1 MNYDKILEKFL
12 DAVQQ
17 EGTYATREELE
28 AATKP
33 MLDIIQ
39 NNPAATPEEL
49 VEAVI
54 QDDIRFLEE
63 LRNRYPIPGYI
74 VGMQAGNIHVKI
86 FGGMMGATEQK
97 MREDAIFDV
106 ASVSKFYTQIIAY
119 NLMKEG
125 AFTLDDK
132 VRDLDSRFRNV
143 GDLTMR
149 DVLTFTAQFGTDGRL
164 DSKRTIQEAKDCLYN
179 MSVVQIG
186 KYNYNDMGMMLTKE
200 VMEHLTGKSY
210 QQLVNYYIV
219 DKLGLKDTHLVLP
232 DNKIERFTGSANAT
246 VGMVN
251 DGSALSVGGY
261 SGHAGIKVTSDD
273 LISLGN
279 AVLTGK
285 VFPSTL
291 LSDAYTSGITINPEG
306 GKANRG
312 IMGNTYTSHEKGT
325 DMTYIS
331 RIAPKSAFAVQGST
345 RTQLTIGVGS
355 ISTIL
360 LNPCSMGLERAREE
374 EAKINAGRDKD
385 HQLSLVR
392 NLTFDRDGKE
402 VHYHVVDARQMV
414 PSGATVERIID
425 KNAQLS
431 LKLNFLNTVI
441 DAYNAHYKQPIEVV
455 AGAKSFQ
462 K

>member
-1 MNYDKILEKFL
+1 MNYDKVLENFL
-12 DAVQQ
+12 DNVQQ

-28 AATKP
+28 TATKP

-54 QDDIRFLEE
+54 QDNIRFLEK
-63 LRNRYPIPGYI
+63 LRNSYPIPGYM
-74 VGMQAGNIHVKI
+74 VGMQAGNINVKI
-86 FGGMMGATEQK
+86 FGGKMGATEQK
-97 MREDAIFDV
+97 MREDTIFDI

-125 AFTLDDK
+125 SFTLNDK

-149 DVLTFTAQFGTDGRL
+149 DVLTFTTQFRTDGRL

-179 MSVVQIG
+179 MSVVEIG

-200 VMEHLTGKSY
+200 VMEHITGKSY
-210 QQLVNYYIV
+210 QELVDYYIV
-219 DKLGLKDTHLVLP
+219 DRLGLKDTYLVLP
-232 DNKIERFTGSANAT
+232 DNKIKRFTGSANAI

-279 AVLTGK
+279 GVLTGK
-285 VFPSTL
+285 VFPSEM
-291 LSDAYTSGITINPEG
+291 LSDAYTPGITINSEG

-325 DMTYIS
+325 EMTYIS
-331 RIAPKSAFAVQGST
+331 RIAPKKAFSVQGST
-345 RTQLTIGVGS
+345 RTQLTIGGNS

-360 LNPCSMGLERAREE
+360 LNPCSMGLERAREV
-374 EAKINAGRDKD
+374 EAEINASRDEK
-385 HQLSLVR
+385 HQLSLVKT
-392 NLTFDRDGKE
+392 LTFDRDGQE
-402 VHYHVVDARQMV
+402 IYYNVVDARQMV
-414 PSGATVERIID
+414 PSGATVERIIN
-425 KNAQLS
+425 KNAELS
-431 LKLNFLNTVI
+431 LKLQFLNAVI
-441 DAYNAHYKQPIEVV
+441 QAYEPNCTKPINVV
-455 AGAKSFQ
+455 AAVRTYQ

>member
-1 MNYDKILEKFL
+1 MNYDKILENFL
-12 DAVQQ
+12 DTVRQ

-54 QDDIRFLEE
+54 QDNIRFLEK
-63 LRNRYPIPGYI
+63 LRNSYPIPGYM
-74 VGMQAGNIHVKI
+74 VGMQAGNINVKI
-86 FGGMMGATEQK
+86 FGGKMGATEQK
-97 MREDAIFDV
+97 MREDTIFDI

-125 AFTLDDK
+125 AFTLNDK

-149 DVLTFTAQFGTDGRL
+149 DVLNFTTQFRTDGRL

-179 MSVVQIG
+179 MSVVEIG

-200 VMEHLTGKSY
+200 VMEHITGKSY
-210 QQLVNYYIV
+210 QELVDYYIV

-232 DNKIERFTGSANAT
+232 DNKIERFTGSANAI

-279 AVLTGK
+279 GVLTGK
-285 VFPSTL
+285 VFPSEMV
-291 LSDAYTSGITINPEG
+291 SDAYTPGITINFEG

-325 DMTYIS
+325 EMTYIS
-331 RIAPKSAFAVQGST
+331 RIAPKKAFSVQGST
-345 RTQLTIGVGS
+345 RTQLTIGADS

-360 LNPCSMGLERAREE
+360 LNPCSMGLELAREE
-374 EAKINAGRDKD
+374 EAKINANRDKN

-392 NLTFDRDGKE
+392 NLTFDRDGQE
-402 VHYHVVDARQMV
+402 IHYNVVDARQMV
-414 PSGATVERIID
+414 PSGATVERIIN
-425 KNAQLS
+425 KNAELS
-431 LKLNFLNTVI
+431 LKLNFLNAVI
-441 DAYNAHYKQPIEVV
+441 QAYEPYYTQPVEVV
-455 AGAKSFQ
+455 AEAKSLQ

>member
-1 MNYDKILEKFL
+1 MNYDKILENFL
-12 DAVQQ
+12 DTVQQ

-54 QDDIRFLEE
+54 QDNIRFLEK
-63 LRNRYPIPGYI
+63 LRNSYPIPGYM
-74 VGMQAGNIHVKI
+74 VGMQAGNINVKI
-86 FGGMMGATEQK
+86 FGGKMDATERQ

-149 DVLTFTAQFGTDGRL
+149 DVLNFTTQFRTDGRL

-179 MSVVQIG
+179 MSVVEIG

-200 VMEHLTGKSY
+200 VMEHITGKSY
-210 QQLVNYYIV
+210 QELVDYYIV

-232 DNKIERFTGSANAT
+232 DNKIERFTGSANAI

-279 AVLTGK
+279 GVLTGK
-285 VFPSTL
+285 VFPSEM
-291 LSDAYTSGITINPEG
+291 LSDAYTPGITINFEG

-325 DMTYIS
+325 EMTYIS
-331 RIAPKSAFAVQGST
+331 RIAPKKAFSVQGST
-345 RTQLTIGVGS
+345 RTQLTIGADS

-360 LNPCSMGLERAREE
+360 LNPCSMGLELAREE
-374 EAKINAGRDKD
+374 EAKINANRDKN

-392 NLTFDRDGKE
+392 NLTFDRDGQE
-402 VHYHVVDARQMV
+402 IHYNVVDARQMV
-414 PSGATVERIID
+414 PSGATVERIIN
-425 KNAQLS
+425 KNAELS
-431 LKLNFLNTVI
+431 LKLNFLNAVI
-441 DAYNAHYKQPIEVV
+441 QAYEPYYTQPVEVV
-455 AGAKSFQ
+455 AEAKSLQ